1 MQQVGHRQGRERV
14 ETHNDKHLTAIRDA
28 LIEQNRSL
36 VLLVQTQQRTAAVQT
51 EMLRKILE
59 AVTAPIPASKVPDLL
74 DTLIALQRDEMV
86 TVDAIDAGVKTL
98 LKTQS

>member
-1 MQQVGHRQGRERV
+1 LETGDDQVLG
-14 ETHNDKHLTAIRDA
+14 TIRDA

-59 AVTAPIPASKVPDLL
+59 AVTAPVPESKIPDLL
-74 DTLIALQRDEMV
+74 ATMIALQRDEMV
-86 TVDAIDAGVKTL
+86 TVDLINAGVKKL
-98 LKTQS
+98 VEAMP